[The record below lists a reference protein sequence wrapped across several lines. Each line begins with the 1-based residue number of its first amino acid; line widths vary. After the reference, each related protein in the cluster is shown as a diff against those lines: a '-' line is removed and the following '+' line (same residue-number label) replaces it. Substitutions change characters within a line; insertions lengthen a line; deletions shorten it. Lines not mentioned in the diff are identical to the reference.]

1 MNELRDRISG
11 SNYFTKLDLREGYY
25 LVRIKEGD
33 EWKTA
38 FRTRYGHFEYT
49 VMPFG
54 LANAPATF
62 QAMMNEVLREFLDQ
76 GVVVYIDDVLIYTK
90 NMEEHITL
98 TRRVLKKI
106 KEYGLA
112 IAAHKSS
119 FHVQR
124 IEFLGYILT
133 PAGVEM
139 SKEKVETVLEWSPPT
154 NVKGVQAFMGF
165 ANFYRRFIQSF
176 SKIAKPITD
185 TLQGKGKSFN
195 WGEEQQT
202 AFETLKKAF
211 TTAPSFDT
219 SNQLYPLSWKPTQAT
234 SQ

>member
-1 MNELRDRISG
+1 MNELRDWISG

-25 LVRIKEGD
+25 LVRIKKGD

-90 NMEEHITL
+90 TMKEHITL
-98 TRRVLKKI
+98 TRRVLAKI

-119 FHVQR
+119 FHVQQT
-124 IEFLGYILT
+124 EFLGYILT

-139 SKEKVETVLEWSPPT
+139 SKEKVETVLEWAPPT

-165 ANFYRRFIQSF
+165 ANFYRRFIQNF
-176 SKIAKPITD
+176 SKIAKPITG
-185 TLQGKGKSFN
+185 TFQGKGKTFG
-195 WGEEQQT
+195 WGNEQQK
-202 AFETLKKAF
+202 AFEKLKQAF
-211 TTAPSFDT
+211 TSAPILRHF
-219 SNQLYPLSWKPTQAT
+219 
-234 SQ
+234 